1 MHLNYCLNGVKQT
14 GKYHTYD
21 YVDLLKAYGKV
32 SSHMNICKVIID
44 ITDADIL
51 EKLNELPELYDDFNN
66 FKKGLEAS
74 TSDKCQKAKKWA
86 DYY

>member
-1 MHLNYCLNGVKQT
+1 MYLNYCLNGVKQT
-14 GKYHTYD
+14 GKCHTYD
-21 YVDLLKAYGKV
+21 YVDLLEEYGKV

-51 EKLNELPELYDDFNN
+51 EKLNELSELYDDFNN

-74 TSDKCQKAKKWA
+74 TSDKCQKAKK
-86 DYY
+86 